1 MLIRKSHTLSMT
13 ALEAEFLI
21 SNEKHARKTFV
32 TMLDE
37 ARGQA
42 EKDGAPYTL
51 TLIITPS
58 SFKNHFGSTIRDA
71 KSERD
76 ASQSV

>member
-13 ALEAEFLI
+13 TLEAEFLI
-21 SNEKHARKTFV
+21 SDEPHTRHTFV
-32 TMLDE
+32 TILDE

-42 EKDGAPYTL
+42 EKDGAPYSL

-58 SFKNHFGSTIRDA
+58 SFRNHFSSTTE